1 MLYSIFGLLKT
12 EKREGR
18 RPSDIFTHFVRY
30 LLEGASR

>member
-18 RPSDIFTHFVRY
+18 RPADIFTPYGRY